1 MSLFTHAE
9 LASALCECLDASL
22 REAPP
27 FDPSPTIDLA
37 VVAFAHHAPPVWAN
51 ILVTRGHNSPVV
63 AGISPDASSVRGI
76 RYLVDPTDEQR
87 RSVAWLPGVDWRQLA
102 PLQSL
107 HGSGPV
113 ESIAPYPASLIKV
126 MVAVGVGL
134 LIDRDRAQW
143 SEPWAWG
150 NRMQTVLQWAHGMIT
165 ESRNEDTSA
174 LVALLHARGL
184 ITQSRST
191 VVKARCDG
199 KAAHTQVNGLHES
212 FLAYGLHTLRLDR
225 TTVDGGWLNRDG
237 SGVGHLQMTAWDT
250 VRLLWLMLPEVMP
263 NCPVPPWL
271 APNTPTLLQP
281 HTARVLWQ
289 LMDEQALHEV
299 LSSSVCVG
307 VPGWRAG
314 IPAQIPERWVRP
326 DGRVAAADRQ
336 WPGDTRPLQAQA
348 QVRFA
353 HKTGTT
359 ENYAS
364 DAGWVR
370 SLNPDGRRYL
380 VAMLSTLGS
389 RHAPHAGLATD
400 WCIPALGARIDAW
413 LAQRLG

>member
-1 MSLFTHAE
+1 MSGFSHSE
-9 LASALCECLDASL
+9 LASALCECLQASL
-22 REAPP
+22 REAPA

-37 VVAFAHHAPPVWAN
+37 VVAFVPHAPAVWAN
-51 ILVTRGHNSPVV
+51 VLLTRGHEAPVV
-63 AGISPDASSVRGI
+63 ASIGPDASSVQGI
-76 RYLVDPTDEQR
+76 RYWVDPTDEQR
-87 RSVAWLPGVDWRQLA
+87 RSIAWRPGADWRQLRG
-102 PLQSL
+102 LQTL
-107 HGSGPV
+107 HGRGPV

-134 LIDRDRAQW
+134 VVDRGQAQW

-150 NRMQTVLQWAHGMIT
+150 GRTQTVLQWAHGMVT

-184 ITQSRST
+184 ITHSRHGDEAST
-191 VVKARCDG
+191 PEVGACGV
-199 KAAHTQVNGLHES
+199 VNGLNEA
-212 FLAYGLHTLRLDR
+212 FGVYGLPTLRLDR
-225 TTVDGGWLNRDG
+225 TRPDGGWLNRDG
-237 SGVGHLQMTAWDT
+237 SGVGHLHMTAWDT
-250 VRLLWLMLPEVMP
+250 VRLLWLMLPAVMP
-263 NCPVPPWL
+263 DCPSPPWL
-271 APNTPTLLQP
+271 AAGTPALLQP

-299 LSSSVCVG
+299 LSSAVSVG
-307 VPGWRAG
+307 MPGWRAG
-314 IPAQIPERWVRP
+314 IPAQIPERWIQA

-336 WPGDTRPLQAQA
+336 WPGDTRALQAQA

-364 DAGWVR
+364 DAGWVH
-370 SLNPDGRRYL
+370 SLQPGGRRYL

-389 RHAPHAGLATD
+389 RHAPHTGLATD